1 MANNYTQFSTAI
13 AITDDKAEVVLAAI
27 VRALREFLKEGQ
39 KTGVYLRDT
48 DLVEDN
54 EIFLSLGGTEIVM
67 EPGQVWIHGDECGDI
82 DVAILVIET
91 IQATLKLNKPH
102 VFSWAHTCSKAR
114 IDEFG
119 GGAAKCQR
127 GYQTEAMDANMTV
140 CKLKLKKV
148 RA

>member
-1 MANNYTQFSTAI
+1 MANNYTQFSTAVVI
-13 AITDDKAEVVLAAI
+13 PPDKAEFVLAAI
-27 VRALREFLKEGQ
+27 VKALREFLKEGQ

-91 IQATLKLNKPH
+91 IQAVLQLDTPH
-102 VFSWAHTCSKAR
+102 VFSWAYTCSKPR
-114 IDEFG
+114 LDEFG
-119 GGAAKCQR
+119 GGAVKCQR
-127 GYQTEAMDANMTV
+127 GHITETIVAYMVARN
-140 CKLKLKKV
+140 LELKKV
-148 RA
+148 PK